1 MKKTKSFI
9 FAALLSIFSIS
20 ASAAVINVNPGGD
33 VAAALSI
40 CESGDIIELSAEGTY
55 YWNSQINP
63 KEKTFT
69 IRAKAGLTS
78 RPIIEAG
85 TAVNFG
91 FTYTTS
97 QTVAG
102 SATQTFD
109 GITFDGMMRATTF
122 FIIKDALG
130 SNTDLVIN
138 NCRFTGIANPTT
150 PANITALTYSNS
162 APSPNPNNLTI
173 TNSVF
178 LFNGEGVFVGNGKG
192 RPKYITV
199 TNCFFKGVFVRT
211 FFNSGTY
218 KVTLWKFD
226 HNTFEGNN
234 GQDMSIWA
242 NCSIKNCTFS
252 NNISRKFAG
261 DANAFGTGGNLKTN
275 CALYYLVGDGYMF
288 PTDNFDA
295 TIVRTNPKLDANGF
309 ATASEYL
316 GKAND
321 GKPIG
326 FYKATG
332 LTVEVVNASTTGLI
346 STRSDAT
353 LNVSQQANGFTVSG
367 ISNAKYAVYTV
378 GGSQV
383 ATGVIVG
390 GEFQMATN
398 KGIYILKT
406 NGKVAKFAV
415 K

>member
-9 FAALLSIFSIS
+9 FAAFLSMFFIS

-173 TNSVF
+173 TNSVS
-178 LFNGEGVFVGNGKG
+178 L
-192 RPKYITV
+192 
-199 TNCFFKGVFVRT
+199 
-211 FFNSGTY
+211 
-218 KVTLWKFD
+218 
-226 HNTFEGNN
+226 
-234 GQDMSIWA
+234 
-242 NCSIKNCTFS
+242 
-252 NNISRKFAG
+252 
-261 DANAFGTGGNLKTN
+261 
-275 CALYYLVGDGYMF
+275 
-288 PTDNFDA
+288 
-295 TIVRTNPKLDANGF
+295 
-309 ATASEYL
+309 
-316 GKAND
+316 
-321 GKPIG
+321 
-326 FYKATG
+326 
-332 LTVEVVNASTTGLI
+332 
-346 STRSDAT
+346 
-353 LNVSQQANGFTVSG
+353 VSG
-367 ISNAKYAVYTV
+367 C
-378 GGSQV
+378 
-383 ATGVIVG
+383 
-390 GEFQMATN
+390 
-398 KGIYILKT
+398 
-406 NGKVAKFAV
+406 
-415 K
+415 